1 MELLALMVILSSAN
15 GNHWHQFPLPY
26 VNYYHIPTVFSR
38 SFSITPL
45 ASNTGY
51 SVLPKTFQN
60 SPVNNFNT
68 NTGHTYSTENQGPS
82 FVTSEDTIPPQGMVP
97 SNKFTSGNIVEQAEA
112 QAGSA
117 LEILKSFKG
126 SNIAAQYI
134 EPIFATNECLNN
146 LEDVIKLIEEGTNL
160 IVANKPEIIYLEAIV
175 DHLQDEKDIG
185 KIIKA
190 SSKML
195 RVLDSLIPDLS
206 SQTTKLCISTPEA
219 SVKAFKDIANVLE
232 LISDNR
238 NFNVPS
244 NSKQIL
250 TFASKVMV
258 QTADFLESLNESLER
273 FENLCKTDDKDHS
286 LVFSSIVDIMESLAE
301 LFEAMGFEDKS
312 SNILEQTTFIKKIVV
327 SFRSIIIIQLTNM
340 FRVLLITWKILI
352 HQLNAPLVVHTMV
365 WHRSWMISAKLLKML
380 GLKNFPRSSELT

>member
-1 MELLALMVILSSAN
+1 MGSVVLSTEGAMELLTLMVILSSVN

-38 SFSITPL
+38 SFPITPL
-45 ASNTGY
+45 ASNTRY

-60 SPVNNFNT
+60 SLVNNFNT
-68 NTGHTYSTENQGPS
+68 NIGHTYSTSNQGPS
-82 FVTSEDTIPPQGMVP
+82 FVRSENTIPLQGMVP
-97 SNKFTSGNIVEQAEA
+97 SNKFTSGNIVQQAEA
-112 QAGSA
+112 QAGST
-117 LEILKSFKG
+117 LEILNSFKG

-134 EPIFATNECLNN
+134 EPIFATNKCLNN

-175 DHLQDEKDIG
+175 DHLQDEKDIN

-195 RVLDSLIPDLS
+195 RVLDSLIPNLS
-206 SQTTKLCISTPEA
+206 SQTPKFCITTPEA

-232 LISDNR
+232 LISNNR

-250 TFASKVMV
+250 TFAS
-258 QTADFLESLNESLER
+258 
-273 FENLCKTDDKDHS
+273 
-286 LVFSSIVDIMESLAE
+286 
-301 LFEAMGFEDKS
+301 
-312 SNILEQTTFIKKIVV
+312 
-327 SFRSIIIIQLTNM
+327 
-340 FRVLLITWKILI
+340 
-352 HQLNAPLVVHTMV
+352 
-365 WHRSWMISAKLLKML
+365 
-380 GLKNFPRSSELT
+380 